1 MQTIWED
8 ARTGKLTEKRLL
20 DHMMEDPECLDGP
33 DPTGATPL
41 GHTFKAC
48 KASMVELLMKN
59 SADPDTLSEGLTP
72 TYLAV
77 IAVHNS
83 ERLLQLLLGRNPK
96 TLDTPVPSK
105 NNETPLMAAI
115 TVARNPRLVKQLVE
129 AGASLDKTNGDG
141 RSARELVDFLP
152 EERRK
157 EMLPAFLSA
166 SKRTKIPQVSRFSL
180 PRLFHF
186 MVQGFIILTTHRSGV
201 FVNYVSV
208 NQIAALREPV
218 AAGGTIV
225 IQAPFLADDVPR
237 NRAEA
242 GIDLMYLDSSTGDAN
257 DEDSFHVPLQMTINR
272 MDRALDCKSKLAYRG
287 YQGRTTLK
295 PQPWLGQQNPTL
307 TVDIGADEFVVHA
320 NSRKVGTVRRAI
332 KTPIT
337 HLNYWT
343 LFAKTAPIMGDRL
356 TVTTYR
362 DSSLVP

>member
-20 DHMMEDPECLDGP
+20 DHMMEDPESLDGP

-41 GHTFKAC
+41 GHALKAC
-48 KASMVELLMKN
+48 KASMVELLMNN

-96 TLDTPVPSK
+96 TLDTPVPLK

-141 RSARELVDFLP
+141 
-152 EERRK
+152 
-157 EMLPAFLSA
+157 
-166 SKRTKIPQVSRFSL
+166 
-180 PRLFHF
+180 
-186 MVQGFIILTTHRSGV
+186 SGV

-218 AAGGTIV
+218 PAGGTIV
-225 IQAPFLADDVPR
+225 IQAPFLQDDVPR

-242 GIDLMYLDSSTGDAN
+242 GIDLMYLDSSTGGAS
-257 DEDSFHVPLQMTINR
+257 DEDSFDVPLQMTVNR
-272 MDRALDCKSKLAYRG
+272 MDRALDCKSKQAYRG

-307 TVDIGADEFVVHA
+307 TVEVGADEFVVYA
-320 NSRKVGTVRRAI
+320 DRRKVGTVRRAI

-343 LFAKTAPIMGDRL
+343 LFANTAPIMGDRL

-362 DSSLVP
+362 DSSLIP